1 MYDRLNQREITN
13 PHLLTK
19 NAAKVLSGKPV
30 RYLSDDDVECIHL
43 YCERIPIV
51 DKICKNVFQHFNV

>member
-19 NAAKVLSGKPV
+19 NAVKVLNGKPV
-30 RYLSDDDVECIHL
+30 RHLSDADVECIHE
-43 YCERIPIV
+43 YCERLAIV
-51 DKICKNVFQHFNV
+51 DKICTHVFEHFNI